1 MQLYFIHKSIH
12 AIVLS
17 FIPEKIGL
25 LVSETPVYQILAREH
40 STWELTDPIND
51 ILFY

>member
-17 FIPEKIGL
+17 FIPEKVSE
-25 LVSETPVYQILAREH
+25 LVNETPVYEIPAREH
-40 STWELTDPIND
+40 YLRVHWSH
-51 ILFY
+51 